1 MIPLGEICGNE
12 PTERNKQR
20 QNSCGWGAADEDDG
34 DDADGDDADDGD
46 DGEDDDDHA
55 VADDL
60 YSERDKD
67 DKPDQMAS
75 PGKTTKARQGP
86 YTAAAARARPVKQ

>member
-1 MIPLGEICGNE
+1 MPLREV
-12 PTERNKQR
+12 P
-20 QNSCGWGAADEDDG
+20 QNARTKIAGDEDD
-34 DDADGDDADDGD
+34 DDDSDGEDADDGD
-46 DGEDDDDHA
+46 
-55 VADDL
+55 DDL